1 MKSTPMANNIP
12 EPTKAELEI
21 LQVLWEFGPSTV
33 RFVNDTLNGQRDV
46 NYTSTLKQM
55 QIMAEKGIL
64 KRDES
69 QMKHIYI
76 PVEAEQ
82 KTKGQLLDRFVNTLY
97 KGSASQL
104 MMQLLG
110 NEKTSKDELDQIK
123 KMLEQLADKK

>member
-1 MKSTPMANNIP
+1 MKNNKSDINLP

-33 RFVNDTLNGQRDV
+33 RFVNDKLNENREV

-55 QIMAEKGIL
+55 QILTEKGIL

-76 PVEAEQ
+76 PVEAEE
-82 KTKGQLLDRFVNTLY
+82 KTKVQLLDRFVNTLY

-104 MMQLLG
+104 VMQLLG
-110 NEKTSKDELDQIK
+110 NEKTSKEEIEEMKRLLDS
-123 KMLEQLADKK
+123 ME

>member
-1 MKSTPMANNIP
+1 MESNKVENNLP

-33 RFVNDTLNGQRDV
+33 RFINDKLNVQREV

-55 QIMAEKGIL
+55 QIMTEKGIL

-76 PVEAEQ
+76 PVEAES
-82 KTKGQLLDRFVNTLY
+82 KTKDQLLDRFVNTLY

-110 NEKTSKDELDQIK
+110 NEKTSKADIEAIK
-123 KMLEQLADKK
+123 KMLNDQ

>member
-1 MKSTPMANNIP
+1 MESNKVENNLP

-33 RFVNDTLNGQRDV
+33 RFINDQLNVQREV

-76 PVEAEQ
+76 PVEAEL
-82 KTKGQLLDRFVNTLY
+82 KTKDQLLDRFVNTLY

-110 NEKTSKDELDQIK
+110 NEKTSKEDIEAIK
-123 KMLEQLADKK
+123 KMLNDQK

>member
-1 MKSTPMANNIP
+1 MKNATTEHQLP

-33 RFVNDTLNGQRDV
+33 RFVNDQLNLQKDV

-76 PVEAEQ
+76 PVEAEE
-82 KTKGQLLDRFVNTLY
+82 KTKDQILDRFVNTLY
-97 KGSASQL
+97 KGSASRL

-110 NEKTSKDELDQIK
+110 NEKISKEEIDAIK
-123 KMLEQLADKK
+123 KML